1 MVGSSSAYN
10 VDQRGPQIYNSA
22 TGLGTG
28 ASAASSLTQRSG
40 DLPIG
45 MLSGTNA
52 GSNMALDERN
62 RESRVGPGAGLAIVL
77 GVPQA
82 MPMPMLLQTY
92 QQSEQLHMLHTQ
104 QHLRL
109 QEAQLQEKLN
119 LVQRQ
124 RRMQQNLIAATQQF
138 TNRDPH
144 LPQQQ
149 PLTQTLNTS
158 LPSDGCNTEGTSL
171 AVAPGIP
178 MAVVSGT
185 ASSCPSSELID
196 LSNAESSDEE
206 IAHSADIVPYRAE
219 GLDEEVRVGEGVGE
233 EERGIANEPRE
244 VASSSLLTAYGAP
257 LLPSLPSLTLNSTMR
272 GHFEAAVPTAYPAKG
287 PSRSA
292 AVSAGSNIADL
303 KTSKVP
309 FEPFTFPAPLP
320 LPIASPTSSSSYHP
334 ILLAQGEGKRDAVKG
349 AKHPSYW
356 GDSDKTGAPSLR
368 MGVDVS
374 GLGME
379 RALEAAQIALNR
391 ELHGKDPGAVP
402 TPTSA
407 PPLQSSTLFLP
418 NLCAPRTVTDSSV
431 RSERDKQTNAEGV
444 SDIHTHVLVATT
456 VSPRDYAVDSSS
468 NVGSNPPTVDLAL
481 DSVGVNQSTA
491 AGVTVQHETPPPHL
505 NDSSSV
511 VTFIP
516 IPIPTPPPAPSASP
530 SPSPSLTA
538 RGTPDPF
545 LVAMMRRRMTEEMQN
560 PPVVKS
566 FDPPGTTGKKVNKFL
581 VDLLNLKLT
590 S

>member
-1 MVGSSSAYN
+1 MVGSSSAYS

-28 ASAASSLTQRSG
+28 ASAASSLSERSG

-149 PLTQTLNTS
+149 PRTQTLNTS
-158 LPSDGCNTEGTSL
+158 LPTDGCNTEGTSL

-206 IAHSADIVPYRAE
+206 IANSADIVPYRAE

-233 EERGIANEPRE
+233 EERGIACKPRE
-244 VASSSLLTAYGAP
+244 VTSSSLLTAYGAP

-292 AVSAGSNIADL
+292 AVSTSSNGIADL

-309 FEPFTFPAPLP
+309 FEPFTFPASLP
-320 LPIASPTSSSSYHP
+320 LPIASQTSPSSYHP

-391 ELHGKDPGAVP
+391 ELHGKDPGAVS

-407 PPLQSSTLFLP
+407 PPLQPPTLFVP
-418 NLCAPRTVTDSSV
+418 NLCAPRSVTDSSV
-431 RSERDKQTNAEGV
+431 RSERDKQTNAESV
-444 SDIHTHVLVATT
+444 SDTHTHVL
-456 VSPRDYAVDSSS
+456 SPRDYAVESSS
-468 NVGSNPPTVDLAL
+468 NVGSKPPTVDLAL
-481 DSVGVNQSTA
+481 ESVGVNQSTA
-491 AGVTVQHETPPPHL
+491 AGVTVQHETSPPHQ
-505 NDSSSV
+505 NDSSSAA
-511 VTFIP
+511 TFIP
-516 IPIPTPPPAPSASP
+516 IPTPTPPPAPSASP

-545 LVAMMRRRMTEEMQN
+545 LVAMIRRRMTEEMQN

-566 FDPPGTTGKKVNKFL
+566 FDPPGSTGKRVINVF